1 MNYVIAETIKTRR
14 TILSYFIFLAPIIN
28 VILCFLMAGSLNIQ
42 TFELYWWATFMIP
55 ALTALFC
62 SEHERQNKK
71 SGNDKMLYTYPI
83 DLYRFRTAG
92 IAALSVKLF
101 WVYLAMAVASVVSTF
116 FLGELRISYGM
127 AAVSYLILYI
137 CSLWMVPAC
146 LLLSRYMNIYI
157 LLSVNVVLNIL
168 LPAFVADTP
177 LWVICPYCY
186 GPKAIEAL
194 AGIKVSGDYLAPQ
207 GVNLTVLIAVAL
219 SLVVFPALSVWESKL
234 YNRGFHEKRV
244 KSK

>member
-14 TILSYFIFLAPIIN
+14 TILSYFILLAPIIN
-28 VILCFLMAGSLNIQ
+28 VILCFMMAGPFNIQ

-101 WVYLAMAVASVVSTF
+101 WVYLAMAVVSVVSTF

-157 LLSVNVVLNIL
+157 LLSVHVVLNIL

-194 AGIKVSGDYLAPQ
+194 AGIKVSGDYIAPQ

-219 SLVVFPALSVWESKL
+219 SLVVFPALSIWESKL

>member
-1 MNYVIAETIKTRR
+1 
-14 TILSYFIFLAPIIN
+14 
-28 VILCFLMAGSLNIQ
+28 
-42 TFELYWWATFMIP
+42 MIP